1 MSNHYHV
8 ILHVDTERADAWR
21 EQEVIY
27 RWERLFSLPV
37 IVQRYLAN
45 EAITHA
51 ERDTI
56 SELLSK

>member
-8 ILHVDTERADAWR
+8 ILHVDTERAKAWS
-21 EQEVIY
+21 EQEVID

-45 EAITHA
+45 EAIT
-51 ERDTI
+51 
-56 SELLSK
+56 